1 MLILVDYYYST
12 QIFLDWCLNHY
23 FYNAKHWTYLGRPFY
38 PYRASNPPSSNPLN
52 VYRNIYEEWKDQDEY
67 GKYINQLRLNL
78 RKGVAANT
86 GILSAGWDVRLK
98 KICDNVDIIFLYP
111 FVYRIDITRLNP
123 TRLVLAGSGLAGSDE
138 YLVDNLDEREFDIL
152 FDDYE
157 NDSDF
162 VTLKS
167 GTITSNQA
175 LSILEGRC

>member
-1 MLILVDYYYST
+1 MQNI
-12 QIFLDWCLNHY
+12 
-23 FYNAKHWTYLGRPFY
+23 GRIWVAPFIHIV
-38 PYRASNPPSSNPLN
+38 PPIPPSSNPLN

-86 GILSAGWDVRLK
+86 GILPAGWDIQLK
-98 KICDNVDIIFLYP
+98 KICDNIDIIFLYP
-111 FVYRIDITRLNP
+111 FVYRVDITKLNP
-123 TRLVLAGSGLAGSDE
+123 IRLALAGSGLAGSDE
-138 YLVDNLDEREFDIL
+138 YLVDDLDEREFDLL
-152 FDDYE
+152 FNDYE

-167 GTITSNQA
+167 GTISSNQA